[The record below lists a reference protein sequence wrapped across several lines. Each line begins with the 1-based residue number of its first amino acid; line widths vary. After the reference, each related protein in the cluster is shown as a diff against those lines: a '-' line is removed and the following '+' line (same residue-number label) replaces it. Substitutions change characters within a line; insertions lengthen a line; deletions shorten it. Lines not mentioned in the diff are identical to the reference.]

1 MAISNSMSSHIEYFT
16 IGTLVD
22 ITATGV
28 TRNKVGEDEHKRN
41 QQRNWETVLQVLG
54 IRAQPTLVEGPMTG
68 IVDEQILG
76 QLFGDMYH
84 GEQRIWLASFSI
96 EHKDV
101 YRKGDD
107 QLALLAEDF
116 NQVPIV
122 TGLDETARFI
132 LPIFY
137 SHGAIKNIVFKPGL
151 LGEMR

>member
-1 MAISNSMSSHIEYFT
+1 MAISNSMSSNLEYFT
-16 IGTLVD
+16 IATLVD

-28 TRNKVGEDEHKRN
+28 TRNKSGDEHKRN

-68 IVDEQILG
+68 IVDEAILG
-76 QLFGDMYH
+76 KLFGDMYT
-84 GEQRIWLASFSI
+84 GEQRVWLASFCI
-96 EHKDV
+96 EHRDV
-101 YRKGDD
+101 YKKDND

-116 NQVPIV
+116 NQVPVV

-137 SHGAIKNIVFKPGL
+137 SHGAIRNIAFKPGL
-151 LGEMR
+151 LNELQ